1 MGGGEKVLILLPV
14 TEAHRQRLEAA
25 APGADFV
32 YCLPEALT
40 REAVEEAHVVIG
52 NLPVERVGDCKH
64 LKWLHLNFTGVGI
77 YGEPGFL
84 PEGVLLTNSTGAYGE
99 AIGEYLVAL
108 LLSMMKKLS
117 LYRDQ
122 QKLGLWRDLGPVR
135 SIMGSQVLVA
145 GLGDIGRAFSR
156 RITALGGHVV
166 GLRRH
171 LGDEPDYVEKVYTLD
186 QLDLLLPEADV
197 VAMCLPD
204 TALTRGLIDRK
215 RLLSMK
221 KDAFFL
227 NIGRGN
233 VVDNIALADVLASG
247 HLAGAAM
254 DVTEPEPLPEGH
266 PLWAV
271 PNMVITPHVAGQFHL
286 DDILE
291 KVVQVSCANLRRF
304 VAGETLY
311 NLVDKAAGYRSEA
324 DRWKAE

>member
-1 MGGGEKVLILLPV
+1 MSGNEKILVLLPV
-14 TEAHRQRLEAA
+14 TEAHKKQMEAA
-25 APGADFV
+25 APEADFI
-32 YCLPEALT
+32 YRLPEALT
-40 REAVEEAHVVIG
+40 REAVEEAHAVIG
-52 NLPVERVGDCKH
+52 NIPAEWIGDCKNM
-64 LKWLHLNFTGVGI
+64 KWLHLNFTGVGA

-122 QKLGLWRDLGPVR
+122 QKLGVWQDLGPVR
-135 SIMGSQVLVA
+135 SIMGSRVLVA
-145 GLGDIGRAFSR
+145 GLGDIGRAFAR
-156 RITALGGHVV
+156 RISALGGHVI

-171 LGDEPDYVEKVYTLD
+171 PGDEPEYVEKVYALD
-186 QLDLLLPEADV
+186 QLDRLLPEADV
-197 VAMCLPD
+197 IAMCLPD
-204 TALTRGLIDRK
+204 TPLTQGLITRE

-227 NIGRGN
+227 NVGRGN
-233 VVDNIALADVLASG
+233 VVDNLALAEILTSG

-266 PLWAV
+266 PLWTA
-271 PNMVITPHVAGQFHL
+271 PNMLITPHVAGQFHL

-291 KVVQVSCANLRRF
+291 KVVQVSCANLRRYI
-304 VAGETLY
+304 AGEALY
-311 NLVDKAAGYRSEA
+311 NQVDKEAGYRREA
-324 DRWKAE
+324 GRWAP